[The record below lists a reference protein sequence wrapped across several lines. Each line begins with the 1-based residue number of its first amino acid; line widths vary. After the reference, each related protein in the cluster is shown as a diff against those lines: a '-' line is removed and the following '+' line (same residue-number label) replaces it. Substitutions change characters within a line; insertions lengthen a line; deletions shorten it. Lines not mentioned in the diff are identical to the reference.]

1 MDAAL
6 HGHPRSGRLLFLRML
21 ALGIVCGAA
30 IAVIA
35 RLTN

>member
-21 ALGIVCGAA
+21 ALGILAGAA
-30 IAVIA
+30 IAIIA
-35 RLTN
+35 RLSN